1 MYNYCRIQGF
11 CNEQTKKQ
19 TNFKLLT
26 FLISLIKPRPDSW
39 HHLWM
44 ETVPQN
50 LKENYSI
57 VVVYINYEFKVVFLF
72 FSSSWE
78 TLHFFS
84 CGVELSKSI
93 KALKKSNRYER
104 RHQTWLRLSGGFKHS
119 LTFALFWAVIRA
131 GKKNMILNLFLFSNQ
146 IHWIVLPFLLL
157 VFLPPWS
164 KTIWAP
170 QVFLSIRSKDYL

>member
-1 MYNYCRIQGF
+1 MDCRLSNTLIYFMKPAEWATQLHNRTYFSTSIDQVTTYAYNYYRIQSF

-19 TNFKLLT
+19 TNFKLFT

-72 FSSSWE
+72 FSSS
-78 TLHFFS
+78 
-84 CGVELSKSI
+84 
-93 KALKKSNRYER
+93 
-104 RHQTWLRLSGGFKHS
+104 
-119 LTFALFWAVIRA
+119 
-131 GKKNMILNLFLFSNQ
+131 
-146 IHWIVLPFLLL
+146 
-157 VFLPPWS
+157 
-164 KTIWAP
+164 
-170 QVFLSIRSKDYL
+170 

>member
-1 MYNYCRIQGF
+1 MDCRLSNTLSYFMKPAERATQLHNRTYLSTSIDQVTTYAYNYYRIQSF

-26 FLISLIKPRPDSW
+26 FLISLIKPRPDAW

-104 RHQTWLRLSGGFKHS
+104 RHQ
-119 LTFALFWAVIRA
+119 
-131 GKKNMILNLFLFSNQ
+131 N
-146 IHWIVLPFLLL
+146 
-157 VFLPPWS
+157 
-164 KTIWAP
+164 
-170 QVFLSIRSKDYL
+170 